1 MNFKCFF
8 NLILVVYL
16 LIILPYFGMYPD
28 MDIALGELI
37 DEVVE
42 LGEDRAMVN
51 DHYPRERLG
60 SLSSVGDWRRFRGG
74 VAGSK
79 GRF

>member
-1 MNFKCFF
+1 MNFKCFL
-8 NLILVVYL
+8 NLILVVNI
-16 LIILPYFGMYPD
+16 LIIFPYFGMYPD
-28 MDIALGELI
+28 LDIALGELI

-60 SLSSVGDWRRFRGG
+60 SLSFI
-74 VAGSK
+74 
-79 GRF
+79 

>member
-16 LIILPYFGMYPD
+16 RVILPYFGMYPD
-28 MDIALGELI
+28 LHIALSELI

-42 LGEDRAMVN
+42 LGKDRAMVN

-60 SLSSVGDWRRFRGG
+60 SLSSIGDCRQF
-74 VAGSK
+74 
-79 GRF
+79 